1 MLYDPLNGKEPSVN
15 QQLEIKEENDDCSGC
30 LGCSLEALA
39 IFSGV
44 IMFWLYLVS

>member
-1 MLYDPLNGKEPSVN
+1 MLYEPVNEKEPSDN
-15 QQLEIKEENDDCSGC
+15 QQLVIGEEDDKGLGC
-30 LGCSLEALA
+30 LTCLEVLA

>member
-1 MLYDPLNGKEPSVN
+1 MLYEPLNEKEPSDN
-15 QQLEIKEENDDCSGC
+15 QQLVIGEEDDKGLGC

>member
-1 MLYDPLNGKEPSVN
+1 MLYEPLNEKEPG
-15 QQLEIKEENDDCSGC
+15 EEDDKGLGC